1 MYGSLQQELV
11 GELDG
16 LREARLYK
24 GELVLESPQS
34 AHVEV
39 EGMGALLNFCA
50 NNYLGLADHP
60 AVIEAA
66 RDALERWGFGMASVR
81 FICGTQT
88 LHKQLEERL
97 SEFLGTEDTILFSSC
112 FDANGG
118 LFEALLGPDDA
129 VISDALNHASIID
142 GIRLCKAAR
151 LRYANG
157 DLDELEARLGE
168 AAGAH
173 TRMIATDGVFSMD
186 GHIAD
191 LTGICD
197 LAERHDALVMVD
209 DSHAVGFVGPNGRGT
224 PELHGVTER
233 VDIVTGTL
241 GKAMGGASGGYVS
254 GRREIV
260 ELLRQ
265 RARPYLFSNSV
276 APPIAAAGL
285 KAIELVE
292 GSPELRDRL
301 WANTARFRARDDRAR
316 DSTSSRGRTRSCP
329 SCSATPRSRRASPS
343 CCGRAAST
351 RSASRSPS
359 CPATRP
365 ASAPSSPRR
374 TPSRTSTS
382 PSRSSWR
389 SRTSSGSDAGRD
401 DATGPTPARHGRAGV
416 AR

>member
-1 MYGSLQQELV
+1 MYGSLQEELT
-11 GELDG
+11 GELDR
-16 LREARLYK
+16 LREERLYK

-39 EGMGALLNFCA
+39 EGMGSLLNLCA

-88 LHKQLEERL
+88 PHKQLEERL

-142 GIRLCKAAR
+142 GIRLCKAER
-151 LRYANG
+151 MRYANG
-157 DLDELEARLGE
+157 DLDELDTRLGE
-168 AAGAH
+168 TADAH
-173 TRMIATDGVFSMD
+173 TRLIATDGVFSMD

-191 LTGICD
+191 LAGICD
-197 LAERHDALVMVD
+197 LAERHNALVMVD

-224 PELHGVTER
+224 PELHEVTER

-260 ELLRQ
+260 ALLRQ

-285 KAIELVE
+285 RAIELVE
-292 GSPELRDRL
+292 GSAELRDRL
-301 WANTARFRARDDRAR
+301 WANTARFRGAMR
-316 DSTSSRGRTRSCP
+316 
-329 SCSATPRSRRASPS
+329 
-343 CCGRAAST
+343 
-351 RSASRSPS
+351 
-359 CPATRP
+359 
-365 ASAPSSPRR
+365 
-374 TPSRTSTS
+374 
-382 PSRSSWR
+382 
-389 SRTSSGSDAGRD
+389 DAGFAIVEGTHPIVPVMLGDAAVAAAFAERLWARGVYAVSFSFPVVPRD
-401 DATGPTPARHGRAGV
+401 AARIRTQLSAAHTFEDIDFAV
-416 AR
+416 AQFTSVKEELSL

>member
-1 MYGSLQQELV
+1 VYGTLREEHATEL
-11 GELDG
+11 ER

-24 GELVLESPQS
+24 GELVLESPQG
-34 AHVEV
+34 ARVEV
-39 EGMGALLNFCA
+39 EGMGELLNFCA

-60 AVIEAA
+60 AVVEAA
-66 RDALERWGFGMASVR
+66 REALERWGFGMASVR

-88 LHKQLEERL
+88 LHRQLEQRL

-112 FDANGG
+112 FDANTG

-129 VISDALNHASIID
+129 VVSDALNHASIID

-157 DLDELEARLGE
+157 DLDELEARLTD

-173 TRMIATDGVFSMD
+173 TRLIATDGVFSMD
-186 GHIAD
+186 GHIAR
-191 LTGICD
+191 LSEICD
-197 LAERHDALVMVD
+197 LADRHDALVMVD
-209 DSHAVGFVGPNGRGT
+209 DSHAVGFVGPRGRGT

-233 VDIVTGTL
+233 VDIITGTL

-285 KAIELVE
+285 RALDLIES
-292 GSPELRDRL
+292 SPDLRERL
-301 WANTARFRARDDRAR
+301 WANTARFRAAMTEAGFSIVEGTHPIVPVMLGDAALAAAFAERLWAR
-316 DSTSSRGRTRSCP
+316 GVYAVSFSFP
-329 SCSATPRSRRASPS
+329 VVPRSEARIRAQLS
-343 CCGRAAST
+343 AAHSF
-351 RSASRSPS
+351 
-359 CPATRP
+359 
-365 ASAPSSPRR
+365 
-374 TPSRTSTS
+374 
-382 PSRSSWR
+382 
-389 SRTSSGSDAGRD
+389 D
-401 DATGPTPARHGRAGV
+401 DIDFAV
-416 AR
+416 ARFIEVQQELSL